1 MVAKT
6 SYIPYGHQSI
16 DESDIAAV
24 VDILKSE
31 WLTQG
36 PVVAEFEEAVARRTG
51 AKYAVAVSSGT
62 AALHCACFAAGVGS
76 GDEIITAPITFAASG
91 NCARYLGAD
100 VQFVDVHPDSYCLDP
115 ARLEAAING
124 RTRAIIPVDF
134 TGRPCDI
141 DAINA
146 IAARHGIT
154 VIEDAAHSFG
164 ATYKSQTVGALA
176 DMTIF
181 SFHPVK
187 LITTGEGGMIVTND
201 DELAVKLRMFRSHGT
216 TKGEF
221 TPLAEPEQG
230 ADNDNQY
237 RNGPRRGSKA
247 RWYYEMQLLGF
258 NYRISD
264 FQCALGLNQ
273 LGKMDHF
280 LERRRLI
287 AERYNKAFN
296 GHALIRTPQ
305 ATGNWES
312 AWHLYV
318 VNLNL
323 KHMVRT
329 RRQVF
334 EELRERNIGV
344 HVHYI
349 PLHLHP
355 YYRETYGYKRG
366 DFPVSEA
373 YYDTAL
379 TLPLYPGLNDAEFER
394 VVDGVLSS
402 VR

>member
-1 MVAKT
+1 MVGNN
-6 SYIPYGHQSI
+6 SFVPYGHQSI
-16 DESDIAAV
+16 DKADVNAV
-24 VDILKSE
+24 VDVLNSE

-36 PVVAEFEEAVARRTG
+36 PVVAEFEKAVARRTG
-51 AKYAVAVSSGT
+51 AKHAVAVSSGT
-62 AALHCACFAAGVGS
+62 AALHCACFAAGVGR

-100 VQFVDVHPDSYCLDP
+100 VRLVDVHPESHCLDP
-115 ARLEAAING
+115 DRLEAAITG

-134 TGRPCDI
+134 TGRPCDM

-146 IAARHGIT
+146 IATQHRII

-164 ATYKSQTVGALA
+164 ATYKGRAVGGLA

-187 LITTGEGGMIVTND
+187 LITTGEGGMILTND
-201 DELAVKLRMFRSHGT
+201 DDLAMNLRMYRSHGT

-221 TPLAEPEQG
+221 TPLQEIEEG
-230 ADNDNQY
+230 ADNWGGQPCDQ
-237 RNGPRRGSKA
+237 RQESKVQ
-247 RWYYEMQLLGF
+247 WYYEMQLLGF
-258 NYRISD
+258 NYRITD
-264 FQCALGLNQ
+264 FQCALGINQ

-280 LERRRLI
+280 LERRREI
-287 AERYNKAFN
+287 AVRYNAAFSSNPLIETPAVN
-296 GHALIRTPQ
+296 GD
-305 ATGNWES
+305 WES

-318 VNLNL
+318 INLDLAN
-323 KHMVRT
+323 MQRT

-334 EELRERNIGV
+334 EDLRRLNIGV

-355 YYRETYGYKRG
+355 YYRQTYGYQRG
-366 DFPVSEA
+366 DFPVAEA
-373 YYDTAL
+373 FYDTAL
-379 TLPLYPGLNDAEFER
+379 TLPLFPDLSDTDFQR
-394 VVDGVLSS
+394 VVDGVLTN

>member
-1 MVAKT
+1 MT
-6 SYIPYGHQSI
+6 SDYIPYGHQSI
-16 DESDIAAV
+16 DESDIDAV
-24 VDILKSE
+24 GEILKSE

-36 PVVAEFEEAVARRTG
+36 PVVAEFEKAVARRTG
-51 AKYAVAVSSGT
+51 AKHAVAVSSGT
-62 AALHCACFAAGVGS
+62 AALHCACFAAGVTA

-100 VQFVDVHPDSYCLDP
+100 VKFVDVQPDVYCLDP
-115 ARLEAAING
+115 ERLEAAITE

-134 TGRPCDI
+134 TGRPCEM

-146 IAARHGIT
+146 IAARHRIT
-154 VIEDAAHSFG
+154 VIADAAHSFG
-164 ATYKSQTVGALA
+164 ATYKDRAVGVLA

-187 LITTGEGGMIVTND
+187 LITTGEGGMVLTND
-201 DELAVKLRMFRSHGT
+201 DNLAVKLRMFRSHGM
-216 TKGEF
+216 TKGEY
-221 TPLAEPEQG
+221 TPLARPEQG
-230 ADNDNQY
+230 TDNDNRY
-237 RNGPRRGSKA
+237 LKESRREGKA
-247 RWYYEMQLLGF
+247 SWYYEMQLLGF

-264 FQCALGLNQ
+264 FQCALGINQ

-280 LERRRLI
+280 LARRCEI
-287 AERYNKAFN
+287 AGRYNNAFS
-296 GHALIRTPQ
+296 GHPLIKTP
-305 ATGNWES
+305 ADERDRKS

-318 VNLNL
+318 INLDLENM
-323 KHMVRT
+323 KKT

-334 EELRERNIGV
+334 EELRDLNIGV

-355 YYRETYGYKRG
+355 YYRETYGCKRG

-379 TLPLYPGLNDAEFER
+379 TLPLYPALSETDFQR
-394 VVDGVLSS
+394 VVDAVLTAVS
-402 VR
+402 

>member
-1 MVAKT
+1 MKED
-6 SYIPYGHQSI
+6 YIPYGHQSI
-16 DESDIAAV
+16 DATDVSAV
-24 VDILKSE
+24 VEILNSA

-36 PVVAEFEEAVARRTG
+36 PVVGKFEDAVARRTG
-51 AKYAVAVSSGT
+51 AKHAIAVSSGT
-62 AALHCACFAAGVGS
+62 AALHCACFAAGVKA

-100 VQFVDVHPDSYCLDP
+100 VKFVDVHPDSFCMDP
-115 ARLEAAING
+115 GQLEAAITE

-134 TGRPCDI
+134 TGRPCDM

-146 IAARHGIT
+146 IADQYEIA

-164 ATYKSQTVGALA
+164 ALYRDRAVGVLA

-187 LITTGEGGMIVTND
+187 LITTGEGGMILTSD
-201 DELAVKLRMFRSHGT
+201 DELAMNLRMYRSHGT

-221 TPLAEPEQG
+221 APLSEPGQG

-237 RNGPRRGSKA
+237 ASGTPRGSKA

-280 LERRRLI
+280 LERRRII
-287 AERYNKAFN
+287 AERYNRAFK
-296 GHALIRTPQ
+296 GHDFIRTPQ
-305 ATGNWES
+305 TGADWKS

-318 VNLNL
+318 INLDLAN
-323 KHMVRT
+323 MQRT

-334 EELRERNIGV
+334 EDLRQLNIGV

-355 YYRETYGYKRG
+355 YYRRTYGYQRG

-373 YYDTAL
+373 FYDTAL
-379 TLPLYPGLNDAEFER
+379 TLPLFPDLSDSDFQR
-394 VVDGVLSS
+394 VVDGVLAS